1 MDGGLTLHY
10 IDIVAIDWA
19 VVVAQLNDR
28 SLLRPEEPGSNPDI
42 GKFYSLL
49 SGYGKDKNIPCI
61 KKGGLKSFM
70 PGYRF

>member
-1 MDGGLTLHY
+1 M
-10 IDIVAIDWA
+10 
-19 VVVAQLNDR
+19 VVAQLNDR